1 MTPAPS
7 IIPHSDALL
16 GHSIT
21 RLVLVAVLSTA
32 KGDPAAFLVRQV
44 VYMQA

>member
-1 MTPAPS
+1 
-7 IIPHSDALL
+7 
-16 GHSIT
+16 
-21 RLVLVAVLSTA
+21 VLVAILSAA